1 MLGRMSATVATYT
14 ARGFASV
21 SKVGVVGLGLMGHG
35 VAQVSAQSGFEVVG
49 VESTEELCAR
59 GKSLIDK
66 SLGKVQGRKVKKGL
80 STQEE
85 ADAEASE
92 ILGRLT
98 TTTDLAALA
107 DCDLVIEV
115 KSLNSTLISL
125 LC

>member
-1 MLGRMSATVATYT
+1 MLARMSSTVAACT

-21 SKVGVVGLGLMGHG
+21 SKVGVIGLGLMGHG
-35 VAQVSAQSGFEVVG
+35 VAQVSAQSGFEVVA
-49 VESTEELCAR
+49 VESTEALCAR

-80 STQEE
+80 VTQEE
-85 ADAEASE
+85 ANAEASE

-98 TTTDLAALA
+98 TTTDVEALA

-115 KSLNSTLISL
+115 NSVLY
-125 LC
+125 